1 MNAGEKKENKENK
14 NIGAAD
20 LDFEAAMRR
29 LDEISARLDSEGVSL
44 EDSLA
49 LYEEGVRLVRLC
61 NERLEGAERRVK
73 LLRMSP
79 DGEMCEEDLPP
90 MQ

>member
-1 MNAGEKKENKENK
+1 MEKENKTV
-14 NIGAAD
+14 
-20 LDFEAAMRR
+20 DFEAATQR
-29 LDEISARLDSEGVSL
+29 LEKITEALGKDGVKL
-44 EDSLA
+44 EEALA
-49 LYEEGVRLVRLC
+49 LYEEGVRLVRVC